1 MGYAKLFETPMVSK
15 SRPLLPIFLIVFVDV
30 LAFTLVLP
38 YLPFF
43 AERYGASPLQVGS
56 IITVFAL
63 CQFLSG
69 PVLGRMSDQM
79 GRKPILMLSQ
89 MGTCLGFI
97 ILALSQ
103 NLWMVYLARILDGI
117 TAGNLTVAQAAI
129 SDVTKPSERSKA
141 FALIGVS
148 FGLGFFV
155 GPAISA
161 GLLHFGTQAPA
172 WGAAGI
178 SFLSIIT
185 TFLFF
190 ADSAEVR
197 ASKVPFHL
205 KFGDL
210 AEGLNFKPIIRYFNN
225 PKLKPLLLQYFFF
238 NLSFSAH
245 ISCFA
250 LFAERR
256 LNYDG
261 HPFGPKEVSYLY
273 AYLGFLG
280 IIIRSAVIQKLIQR
294 FGERIT
300 SRIGFLA
307 QGLGFAGYAFVHTIP
322 GALIAAT
329 VGSLGSGIIRPTL
342 SALLSRVVG
351 AKEQGSLFGV
361 SQSLA
366 AIASIIAPLAA
377 GYLIGH
383 ASATIWAIFTG
394 TSILLALL
402 INPKALPENENYPQG
417 ERSEASNEETSATL

>member
-1 MGYAKLFETPMVSK
+1 MIFK

-79 GRKPILMLSQ
+79 GRKPILILSQ
-89 MGTCLGFI
+89 IGTCLGFV
-97 ILALSQ
+97 ILALSTH
-103 NLWMVYLARILDGI
+103 LWMVYLARIIDGI

-129 SDVTKPSERSKA
+129 SDVTEPKDRSKS

-148 FGLGFFV
+148 FGLGFFI

-161 GLLHFGTQAPA
+161 GLLHFGAQAPA

-178 SFLSIIT
+178 SLLSILTT
-185 TFLFF
+185 TFFF
-190 ADSAEVR
+190 HDSTTVHSE
-197 ASKVPFHL
+197 KKPFRL
-205 KFGDL
+205 SLNDL
-210 AEGLNFKPIIRYFNN
+210 AQGLNLKPIIRYF
-225 PKLKPLLLQYFFF
+225 KVDQLKPLLIQFFFF
-238 NLSFSAH
+238 NVSFSAH

-256 LNYDG
+256 LSYEG
-261 HPFGPKEVSYLY
+261 RAFGPKEVSYLY
-273 AYLGFLG
+273 AYLGLLG
-280 IIIRSAVIQKLIQR
+280 IIIRSTVIQKMIER
-294 FGERIT
+294 FGERKT
-300 SRIGFLA
+300 SQIGFIAQGVGFLA
-307 QGLGFAGYAFVHTIP
+307 YGWVHTIP
-322 GALIAAT
+322 GALVAAT
-329 VGSLGSGIIRPTL
+329 IGSLGSGIIRPTV
-342 SALLSRVVG
+342 SALMSRVVG
-351 AKEQGSLFGV
+351 PKEQGALFGV

-366 AIASIIAPLAA
+366 SIASIIAPLIA

-383 ASATIWAIFTG
+383 VSAFSWALFTG
-394 TSILLALL
+394 TSALAALFFYQTSSQWQS
-402 INPKALPENENYPQG
+402 KAHLDSETLP
-417 ERSEASNEETSATL
+417 S